1 MSLEWQAGLMVSAVA
16 ECWLCEQ
23 VWCVGVRGR
32 SSQEVGFAT
41 CVGFPEGREQGGS
54 SNWVPD

>member
-1 MSLEWQAGLMVSAVA
+1 MVSAVA
-16 ECWLCEQ
+16 ECWLREQ